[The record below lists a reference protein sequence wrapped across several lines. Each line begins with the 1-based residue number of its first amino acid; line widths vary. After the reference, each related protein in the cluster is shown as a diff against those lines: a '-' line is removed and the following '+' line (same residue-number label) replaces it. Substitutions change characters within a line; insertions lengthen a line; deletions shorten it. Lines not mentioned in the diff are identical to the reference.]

1 MPSQCLHL
9 NSLGRKPRKGEPRWA
24 CISGA
29 SAEGARA
36 PHASRHIPFPVAPT
50 VLHGIPPIEAGR
62 IAEERA
68 NQAFDATGKRRLR
81 CDGVAMMA
89 GVVSY
94 PIPRKSVDEDPCDQ
108 DVYNLWL
115 NMTLA
120 WLRAQFSDYLLSVV
134 EHTDE
139 AYYHIHF
146 YVVPTLGSTNRL
158 NVNELH
164 PGRYAKVVAE
174 AEGAD
179 KKNCERSYRKGMRAW
194 QDAYHS
200 AVSAFFR
207 HDRYGP
213 RRARV
218 SRREREMQRKM
229 EEERAR
235 QQAALDAE
243 RAEFERNQAR
253 ALAELERARTQLNA
267 AADQAAWQTYA
278 RPHHLLRQR
287 YAQLAQARA
296 AESEAT
302 GAEIAAL
309 RARVAELEENAP
321 ARLVA

>member
-9 NSLGRKPRKGEPRWA
+9 NSIGRKPRRGEPRWS
-24 CISGA
+24 CISGVT
-29 SAEGARA
+29 AEGARA
-36 PHASRHIPFPVAPT
+36 PHASRHIPFPAEPT
-50 VLHGIPPIEAGR
+50 VLHGISPIEAGR

-68 NQAFDATGKRRLR
+68 DQAFDATGTRRLR
-81 CDGVAMMA
+81 CDGIALLA

-108 DVYNLWL
+108 DVYRLWQ

-120 WLRAQFSDYLLSVV
+120 WLLTQFGDHLLSVV
-134 EHTDE
+134 EHRDE

-146 YVVPTLGSTNRL
+146 YVVPVLHSSNRL
-158 NVNELH
+158 NVNKLH

-179 KKNCERSYRKGMRAW
+179 KKNCERSYRAGMRRW
-194 QDAYHS
+194 QDAYHG
-200 AVSAFFR
+200 AVSSFFG

-218 SRREREMQRKM
+218 GRREREMQQRM
-229 EEERAR
+229 EAEQAR

-253 ALAELERARTQLNA
+253 AQAELDRERARLC
-267 AADQAAWQTYA
+267 
-278 RPHHLLRQR
+278 
-287 YAQLAQARA
+287 
-296 AESEAT
+296 
-302 GAEIAAL
+302 
-309 RARVAELEENAP
+309 AP
-321 ARLVA
+321 PSSL